1 LLERYSG
8 YVAALFS
15 FFVNFAWLHFALLD
29 HADWGNRLLDRIIQA
44 TAVGVAFWGIAIT
57 LLIGLESKP
66 IIIELKR
73 IDYFRMVVQY
83 FAESLF
89 ACLALLFVSVLLEP
103 LSRKLSGELVSSI
116 WLALG
121 VWALFAT
128 IRTYVIWTRIISR
141 SAQD

>member
-1 LLERYSG
+1 M
-8 YVAALFS
+8 
-15 FFVNFAWLHFALLD
+15 D

-66 IIIELKR
+66 IIVRLKR
-73 IDYFRMVVQY
+73 IDYFRFVVQY

-89 ACLALLFVSVLLEP
+89 ACLGLLFVSVLLEP
-103 LSRKLSGELVSSI
+103 LSKKASGEFASSV
-116 WLALG
+116 WLSLG

-128 IRTYVIWTRIISR
+128 VRTYVIWTKIISR
-141 SAQD
+141 SAQE